1 MRKFNAENE
10 RIKRLYLN
18 YSKEALGL
26 DQKSLD
32 KVLAALVKFE
42 ESTNYKSFKKFH
54 VEQAGK
60 FKTYLSKTKSAT
72 GKPLSMT
79 TTDATLRLVKCFFQW
94 LAGQPGFKKVLS
106 YSDVQYFNNNR
117 NDARAA
123 HAQRP
128 VHFPS
133 LQAAFHAFQAMPARN
148 AFEHRDKAVF
158 AFLMLTGARD
168 GAVASLKLKHINLV
182 DGNVF
187 QDGREVKTK
196 NRKTFTTTF
205 YPVNRAY
212 LDCFTSW
219 VHFLRDEKFFGPE
232 DALFPKPERRLEG
245 GKFVYD
251 TLSRENYSNAQK
263 INQIVRTAFANVQMH
278 TYTPHSFRKTL
289 GLLMNDLELT
299 LEQQKAWSQ
308 NMGHENFTTTVSSY
322 LPVSEQR
329 QAQLIAEMKV
339 G

>member
-10 RIKRLYLN
+10 RIKRRYLI
-18 YSKEALGL
+18 YLKEALGL

-42 ESTNYKSFKKFH
+42 ESTNYRSFKKFH
-54 VEQAGK
+54 IEQAGK
-60 FKTYLSKTKSAT
+60 FKFHLSKVKSAT
-72 GKPLSMT
+72 GKPLSIT
-79 TTDATLRLVKCFFQW
+79 TTDATLRLVKGFFQW
-94 LAGQPGFKKVLS
+94 LAGQQGFKKVLS

-133 LQAAFHAFQAMPARN
+133 IQAAFHAFQAMPVRN
-148 AFEHRDKAVF
+148 VFEQRNKAVF

-182 DGNVF
+182 DGNVY

-205 YPVNRAY
+205 FPVDRAY

-219 VHFLRDEKFFGPE
+219 VSFLRQEKFFGPE
-232 DALFPKPERRLEG
+232 DALFPKPARRLAG

-251 TLSRENYSNAQK
+251 ILSRENYSNAQK
-263 INQIVRTAFANVQMH
+263 INHIVRTAFFNVQMH
-278 TYTPHSFRKTL
+278 PYTPHSFRKTL

-329 QAQLIAEMKV
+329 QKEIIGAMSA
-339 G
+339 